1 MSKIDRS
8 TVLPCK
14 PQYVRVELDEDMAGE
29 GPLFGGRWPGR
40 WPGRERVLTY
50 HFFPSLKPNRRRG
63 RKLKAGDRV
72 CVNGGLYEGCF
83 GTVLGRSWRW
93 SGYTYGVRRTQRK
106 SITMQVVV
114 DKTTEFEVA

>member
-1 MSKIDRS
+1 MTEITRD
-8 TVLPCK
+8 TCLPSK
-14 PQYVRVELDEDMAGE
+14 PQYIRVELDADMAGE
-29 GPLFGGRWPGR
+29 GPLRGGR
-40 WPGRERVLTY
+40 WPGRERVLAF
-50 HFFPSLKPNRRRG
+50 HFFPSLKSTRSGG